1 MKKITYP
8 IRAVSKLTGI
18 TIDNLRA
25 WERRYEAIKPRRN
38 ERERLYDDAD
48 VQRLILLRQAVDRG
62 HAISKLAALSNPE
75 LEQIN
80 TRSAALS
87 ARPVAVDGDQPQ
99 TTSPDL
105 KVLQDAV
112 RRMDYGDIDR
122 ELNRLAAVVATR
134 DLVYQV
140 IVPLMT

>member
-38 ERERLYDDAD
+38 DRERMYDDAD
-48 VQRLILLRQAVDRG
+48 VQRLVLLRQAVEAG
-62 HAISKLAALSNPE
+62 HAISKLAVLSNLE

-80 TRSAALS
+80 ARSVALS
-87 ARPVAVDGDQPQ
+87 
-99 TTSPDL
+99 
-105 KVLQDAV
+105 
-112 RRMDYGDIDR
+112 
-122 ELNRLAAVVATR
+122 
-134 DLVYQV
+134 
-140 IVPLMT
+140 